1 MKKKGSRFNM
11 QDSGVRLF
19 LVGLIF
25 FLMITNVFAETREF
39 IFTVT
44 DGEIELNGTRFMVWK
59 YNDMFPGPE
68 IRVKEGDI
76 VKIKLRNMSGAK
88 HGLFFHGL

>member
-1 MKKKGSRFNM
+1 MKRKV
-11 QDSGVRLF
+11 QDLICKIRVSGLF

-59 YNDMFPGPE
+59 YNDMFPGP
-68 IRVKEGDI
+68 R
-76 VKIKLRNMSGAK
+76 
-88 HGLFFHGL
+88 

>member
-44 DGEIELNGTRFMVWK
+44 DGEI
-59 YNDMFPGPE
+59 
-68 IRVKEGDI
+68 
-76 VKIKLRNMSGAK
+76 GAK
-88 HGLFFHGL
+88 RNKVYGLEI